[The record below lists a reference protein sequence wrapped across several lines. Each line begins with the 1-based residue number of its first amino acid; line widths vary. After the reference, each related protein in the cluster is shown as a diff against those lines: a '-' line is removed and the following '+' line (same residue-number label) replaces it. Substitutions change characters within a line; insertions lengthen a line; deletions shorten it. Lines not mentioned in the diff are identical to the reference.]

1 MGCSMVSSSWL
12 YFQLRDLLNVS
23 KISSCCT
30 RGWTYLTLLHA
41 AVLSAVRL
49 ALMLN
54 EGDFSAFGINTVGR
68 PGTIL
73 PFSSAKLP
81 IVLLPRL

>member
-30 RGWTYLTLLHA
+30 RGWTYLTALGRASVLTIGIEGAFLPSASIPLAGLEQFFESAQQSFLLY
-41 AVLSAVRL
+41 
-49 ALMLN
+49 
-54 EGDFSAFGINTVGR
+54 T
-68 PGTIL
+68 
-73 PFSSAKLP
+73 SSA
-81 IVLLPRL
+81 IA